1 MKSGLED
8 RNNKQAVDWADGY
21 TPGLNEVRPGRP
33 EQLENHF
40 VDWGQAAKVSMKSG
54 LEDRNNHRHEGQQ
67 PRGRTVSM
75 KSGLED
81 RNNYRRENSPEPPEL
96 VSMKSGLED
105 RNNDLGSD
113 LVEYFYDMSQ

>member
-54 LEDRNNHRHEGQQ
+54 LEDRNN
-67 PRGRTVSM
+67 
-75 KSGLED
+75 
-81 RNNYRRENSPEPPEL
+81 
-96 VSMKSGLED
+96 
-105 RNNDLGSD
+105 DLGSD